1 LRQGSPAL
9 FLLERLRDEAHRFAI
24 THHRKLRG
32 KAALHSA
39 LEDISGVGPARRKV
53 LLKHFGSV
61 RRLREASLD
70 ELLAVPGLPEPVAR
84 TVYAGFRDKGDAD
97 S

>member
-1 LRQGSPAL
+1 V
-9 FLLERLRDEAHRFAI
+9 
-24 THHRKLRG
+24 
-32 KAALHSA
+32 
-39 LEDISGVGPARRKV
+39 LEDVPGVGPARRKV

-84 TVYAGFRDKGDAD
+84 TVYACFREEGDAG